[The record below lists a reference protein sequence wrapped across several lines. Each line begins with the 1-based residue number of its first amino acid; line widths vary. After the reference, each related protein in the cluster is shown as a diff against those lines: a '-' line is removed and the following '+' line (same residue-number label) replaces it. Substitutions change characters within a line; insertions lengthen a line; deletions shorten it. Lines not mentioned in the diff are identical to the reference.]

1 MKTLLYA
8 FLCGSLARMLFASD
22 IQDAYV
28 FDPKEKLIAE
38 EFNKTRRAEII
49 ESEKQKIATLIDA
62 KRAQQY
68 MGSFTSGMDSTSG
81 IILLEGEDSEWLRVA
96 YWSGYQAKMS
106 FMMGYVM
113 GENASSAKQEK

>member
-1 MKTLLYA
+1 M
-8 FLCGSLARMLFASD
+8 
-22 IQDAYV
+22 
-28 FDPKEKLIAE
+28 
-38 EFNKTRRAEII
+38 
-49 ESEKQKIATLIDA
+49 ATLIDA

-68 MGSFTSGMDSTSG
+68 MDSFTSGMDSTSG

-113 GENASSAKQEK
+113 GENASSAKQGK